1 MLRIEPLGSSHD
13 RGGFDCGVAALD
25 RYLRETARQHVAK
38 GIAKTFVLV
47 EDTADPPKAIL
58 GFFTLSLCQVFAS
71 DVPEKWAKKLP
82 REIPAMRLGR
92 LAVARARQH
101 EGLGRILLVEAI
113 YKVAAVASAAGG
125 IGLFVDAKDQAAAAF
140 YSRFGFEATP
150 TQPLTLFMPVQTVRR
165 LAQS

>member
-1 MLRIEPLGSSHD
+1 VLRIEPLGSNHD
-13 RGGFDCGVAALD
+13 RGGFDCGAVALD

-47 EDTADPPKAIL
+47 EDTAAPPKAVL
-58 GFFTLSLCQVFAS
+58 GFFTLSLCQVFAN

-82 REIPAMRLGR
+82 REIPAMVLGR
-92 LAVARARQH
+92 LAVARARQR

-150 TQPLTLFMPVQTVRR
+150 TQPFTLFMPVQTVRR

>member
-1 MLRIEPLGSSHD
+1 VPWRTATRTATGIELLHPW
-13 RGGFDCGVAALD
+13 
-25 RYLRETARQHVAK
+25 ARQ
-38 GIAKTFVLV
+38 
-47 EDTADPPKAIL
+47 
-58 GFFTLSLCQVFAS
+58 
-71 DVPEKWAKKLP
+71 
-82 REIPAMRLGR
+82 R
-92 LAVARARQH
+92 

-150 TQPLTLFMPVQTVRR
+150 TQPLALFMPVQTVRR